1 MMLDPDA
8 AALLAAAR
16 AANRPAWNEMTPAQA
31 REAYLAGRAL
41 SAPPPVA
48 VAEVRDLACPGPH
61 GPVPLRLY
69 RPAAAPAQ
77 GAPVLVYA
85 HGGGWVFGNLE
96 SHDGLCRHLA
106 EGSGCVV
113 VAVDYRMAPEHRFPA
128 AFDDAVAAVAW
139 VAAQATALGLDPAR
153 LAVGGDSAGGN
164 LMAAA
169 CLHARDHGGP
179 AIAWQMLLYPV
190 TDLAMDT
197 PSHRRFGED
206 HSLTTAAMRWFA
218 GLYLGEAEAATDW
231 RVAPLR
237 APSLAGLP
245 PAFVLTASHD
255 PLRDEGEAYGRR
267 LAEEA
272 GVPVTLWRVPGQ
284 LHGFLPMGWLLRA
297 ANPALDRLAAAL
309 RLALA
314 PPG

>member
-1 MMLDPDA
+1 MKLDPDA
-8 AALLAAAR
+8 EALLAAAR
-16 AANRPAWNEMTPAQA
+16 AANRPAWNELTPEQA
-31 REAYLAGRAL
+31 REAYMATRAL

-48 VAEVRDLACPGPH
+48 VAEVRDLTCPGPH
-61 GPVPLRLY
+61 GPIPLRLY
-69 RPAAAPAQ
+69 RPAAAPARD
-77 GAPVLVYA
+77 APVLVYA

-113 VAVDYRMAPEHRFPA
+113 VAVDYRLAPEHRFPA
-128 AFDDAVAAVAW
+128 AFDDALAATRW
-139 VAAQATALGLDPAR
+139 VAAEAEALGVDPAR

-164 LMAAA
+164 LMAAV

-179 AIAWQMLLYPV
+179 AIAYQMLLYPV

-197 PSHRRFGED
+197 PSHRRFGEG

-218 GLYLGEAEAATDW
+218 GLYLGPTESTDW

-237 APSLAGLP
+237 AASLAGLP

-272 GVPVTLWRVPGQ
+272 GVPVTLWRAPGQ
-284 LHGFLPMGWLLRA
+284 LHGFLPMGKLLRA
-297 ANPALDRLAAAL
+297 ADPALDRLAAAL
-309 RLALA
+309 RLALSA
-314 PPG
+314 